1 MATAYAL
8 GGGGPRVTVAAIY
21 LVITFGLGGL
31 ALAVRL
37 PPLVGFLAAGFVI
50 NALGVEKVPQLEL
63 LADLGVTLLL
73 FAIGLKLDVRILLR
87 REVWLT
93 TSAHMVISVALGSVV
108 LWLAA
113 VAGVAMLAGQS
124 VQTIALLAFAMS
136 FSSTVFVV
144 KVLEERGETHALY
157 GRVAIGILVMQDII
171 AVVFLT
177 VASGQSPSLWA
188 LALVGLWP
196 LTRVLRKI
204 WSRLGHGE
212 MQSLFGI
219 VMAVVPGYALFSAV
233 GLKGDLGALIVG
245 MLLASHPASSE
256 LARSLFHIKELLL
269 VGFFVS
275 IGLTGLPDLPTIGV
289 ALLMVLFLPFK
300 AAWFVMLLSRMKL
313 RYRTAMLAGLGL
325 MNYSEFGLI
334 VMSVGVSAGLLAPAW
349 LVEMSIAVAMSF
361 VVSALVN
368 GRGHLM
374 VEKIAARLPAQDEC
388 NLNPEERPGDAGDA
402 EVVVIGMG
410 RVGFAAYQRLTD
422 HYGLRVVGVDYDG
435 PRIERL
441 AAEGLRVIEGD
452 ATDLDFWNQL
462 RRSESVRIALLAM
475 PRHGANVTSL
485 ECLRESGF
493 SGRVAAVARYED
505 EVQWA
510 RDHGVGT
517 AFNVY
522 AGAGLE
528 LADQVAG
535 GGAASD
541 SISSEVDNMGPGS
554 AAHLDDDLPEEPKGQ
569 PTENAPKSPTRPF
582 GPAPGASPHKHKGHG
597 PF

>member
-1 MATAYAL
+1 MT
-8 GGGGPRVTVAAIY
+8 TVAIY
-21 LVITFGLGGL
+21 LVVTFGLGGL
-31 ALAVRL
+31 AMAFRL

-50 NALGVEKVPQLEL
+50 NALDVEHIPQLEI

-93 TSAHMVISVALGSVV
+93 TSVHMLISVVFGGAA

-113 VAGVAMLAGQS
+113 VAGMSMLTGQS
-124 VQTIALLAFAMS
+124 LQTIALLAFALS

-144 KVLEERGETHALY
+144 KVLEERGESHALY
-157 GRVAIGILVMQDII
+157 GRVAIGILVMQDIV

-177 VASGQSPSLWA
+177 ATSGHLPSPWA

-204 WSRLGHGE
+204 WTRLGHGE

-219 VMAVVPGYALFSAV
+219 VMAFVPGYALFSAV
-233 GLKGDLGALIVG
+233 GLKGDLGALIIGV
-245 MLLASHPASSE
+245 LLASHSASSE

-289 ALLMVLFLPFK
+289 AMLMVLLLPFK
-300 AAWFVMLLSRMKL
+300 AGWYVALLSLMRL
-313 RYRTAMLAGLGL
+313 RHRTSLLAGLSL

-334 VMSVGVSAGLLAPAW
+334 VVSVGVSAGMLAPAW
-349 LVEMSIAVAMSF
+349 LVEMSIAVALSF

-374 VEKIAARLPAQDEC
+374 VEKIAARLPAQDEQK
-388 NLNPEERPGDAGDA
+388 LQPEERPVDAGDA

-435 PRIERL
+435 RRIQRL
-441 AAEGLRVIEGD
+441 AEDGLRVVEGD
-452 ATDLDFWNQL
+452 ATDLDFWHRL
-462 RRSESVRIALLAM
+462 RHSESARIAILAM
-475 PRHGANVTSL
+475 PRHGANVTAL
-485 ECLRESGF
+485 DCLRESGF
-493 SGRVAAVARYED
+493 SGTVAAVARYDD
-505 EVQWA
+505 EVAWA
-510 RDHGVGT
+510 KEQGVEI

-528 LADQVAG
+528 LADQVG
-535 GGAASD
+535 G
-541 SISSEVDNMGPGS
+541 
-554 AAHLDDDLPEEPKGQ
+554 
-569 PTENAPKSPTRPF
+569 
-582 GPAPGASPHKHKGHG
+582 GPAPATVDPDLDPEPEAVEDQK
-597 PF
+597 PR

>member
-1 MATAYAL
+1 M
-8 GGGGPRVTVAAIY
+8 TVVAIY

-31 ALAVRL
+31 AMAVRL

-50 NALGVEKVPQLEL
+50 NALDVGAVPEL
-63 LADLGVTLLL
+63 DVAADLGVTLLL

-93 TSAHMVISVALGSVV
+93 TSAHMVVSVVLGSIA

-113 VAGVAMLAGQS
+113 VAGVAMLAVQS
-124 VQTIALLAFAMS
+124 MQTIALLAFALS

-144 KVLEERGETHALY
+144 KVLEERGESHALY

-177 VASGQSPSLWA
+177 ATSGHLPSPWA
-188 LALVGLWP
+188 LTLVGLWP
-196 LTRVLRKI
+196 LSRVLRKI
-204 WSRLGHGE
+204 WTRLGHGE

-219 VMAVVPGYALFSAV
+219 VMALVPGYALFTAL
-233 GLKGDLGALIVG
+233 GLKGDLGALIMGV
-245 MLLASHPASSE
+245 LLASHPASSE

-275 IGLTGLPDLPTIGV
+275 IGLTGLPDLPSIGI
-289 ALLMVLFLPFK
+289 ALLMALLLPFK
-300 AAWFVMLLSRMKL
+300 AAWYVLLLSCLKL
-313 RYRTAMLAGLGL
+313 RYRTALLAGLSL
-325 MNYSEFGLI
+325 MNYSEFGGI
-334 VMSVGVSAGLLAPAW
+334 VVSVGVSAGMLAQVW
-349 LVEMSIAVAMSF
+349 LVEISIAVALSF

-368 GRGHLM
+368 RRGHLM
-374 VEKIAARLPAQDEC
+374 VEKIAARLPAQDEL
-388 NLNPEERPGDAGDA
+388 NLNPEERHGDAGDA

-422 HYGLRVVGVDYDG
+422 HYRLRVVGVDYDG
-435 PRIERL
+435 PRIQRL

-452 ATDLDFWNQL
+452 ATDLYFWNQL
-462 RRSESVRIALLAM
+462 RRSDSVRIAVLAM
-475 PRHGANVTSL
+475 PRHGANVTAL

-493 SGRVAAVARYED
+493 SGKVAAVARYDD

-510 RDHGVGT
+510 REHGVGI

-528 LADQVAG
+528 LADQVAD
-535 GGAASD
+535 D
-541 SISSEVDNMGPGS
+541 SAPRSGKNTLHDNDS
-554 AAHLDDDLPEEPKGQ
+554 
-569 PTENAPKSPTRPF
+569 
-582 GPAPGASPHKHKGHG
+582 PAPDSGG
-597 PF
+597 

>member
-1 MATAYAL
+1 M
-8 GGGGPRVTVAAIY
+8 TVVAIY

-31 ALAVRL
+31 AMAMRL

-50 NALGVEKVPQLEL
+50 NALDVGVLPEL
-63 LADLGVTLLL
+63 DVAADLGVTLLL

-93 TSAHMVISVALGSVV
+93 TSVHMVGSVV
-108 LWLAA
+108 LGSIALWLAA
-113 VAGVAMLAGQS
+113 VAGAAMLAGQS
-124 VQTIALLAFAMS
+124 MQTIALLAFALS

-144 KVLEERGETHALY
+144 KVLEERGESHALY

-177 VASGQSPSLWA
+177 ATSGHLPSPWA
-188 LALVGLWP
+188 LTLVGLWP
-196 LTRVLRKI
+196 LSRVLRKI
-204 WSRLGHGE
+204 WTRLGHGE

-219 VMAVVPGYALFSAV
+219 VMALVPGYALFTAL
-233 GLKGDLGALIVG
+233 GLKGDLGALTMGV
-245 MLLASHPASSE
+245 LLASHPASSE

-275 IGLTGLPDLPTIGV
+275 IGLTGLPDLPSIGI
-289 ALLMVLFLPFK
+289 ALLMVLLLPFK
-300 AAWFVMLLSRMKL
+300 AAWYVLLLSRLKL
-313 RYRTAMLAGLGL
+313 RYRTALLAGLSL

-334 VMSVGVSAGLLAPAW
+334 VVSVGVSAGMLAQVW
-349 LVEMSIAVAMSF
+349 LVEISIAVALSF
-361 VVSALVN
+361 VVSALFN
-368 GRGHLM
+368 RRGHLM
-374 VEKIAARLPAQDEC
+374 VEKIAARLPAQDEL
-388 NLNPEERPGDAGDA
+388 NLNPEERHGDAGDA

-422 HYGLRVVGVDYDG
+422 HYRLRVVGVDYDG
-435 PRIERL
+435 PRIQRL

-452 ATDLDFWNQL
+452 ATDLYFWNQL
-462 RRSESVRIALLAM
+462 RRSDSVRIAVLAM
-475 PRHGANVTSL
+475 PRHGANVTAL

-493 SGRVAAVARYED
+493 SGKVAAVARYDD

-510 RDHGVGT
+510 KEHGVGI

-528 LADQVAG
+528 LADQVAD
-535 GGAASD
+535 D
-541 SISSEVDNMGPGS
+541 SAPRSGQNTLRDNDS
-554 AAHLDDDLPEEPKGQ
+554 
-569 PTENAPKSPTRPF
+569 
-582 GPAPGASPHKHKGHG
+582 PAPGSGG
-597 PF
+597 

>member
-1 MATAYAL
+1 M
-8 GGGGPRVTVAAIY
+8 TVVAIY

-31 ALAVRL
+31 ALALRL

-50 NALGVEKVPQLEL
+50 NALNVEHVPQLEI

-93 TSAHMVISVALGSVV
+93 TSAHMVISVVLGGVV

-113 VAGVAMLAGQS
+113 VAGLAMLVGQS
-124 VQTIALLAFAMS
+124 MQTIALLAFALS

-144 KVLEERGETHALY
+144 KVLEERGESHALY
-157 GRVAIGILVMQDII
+157 GRVAIGILVMQDIV

-177 VASGQSPSLWA
+177 ATSGHLPSPWA

-196 LTRVLRKI
+196 LTRVLRRI
-204 WSRLGHGE
+204 WSKLGHGE

-219 VMAVVPGYALFSAV
+219 VMALVPGYALFSAV
-233 GLKGDLGALIVG
+233 GLKGDLGALVIGV
-245 MLLASHPASSE
+245 LLASHPASSE

-275 IGLTGLPDLPTIGV
+275 IGLTGLPDLPTIVIAVLMV
-289 ALLMVLFLPFK
+289 ALLPFK
-300 AAWFVMLLSRMKL
+300 AAGYVVLLALMKL
-313 RYRTAMLAGLGL
+313 RYRTALLAGLSL

-334 VMSVGVSAGLLAPAW
+334 VVSVGVSAGMLAPAW
-349 LVEMSIAVAMSF
+349 LVEISIAVALSF
-361 VVSALVN
+361 VASALVN

-374 VEKIAARLPAQDEC
+374 VEKIAARLPAQ
-388 NLNPEERPGDAGDA
+388 NLATLHPEERPLDAGDA

-410 RVGFAAYQRLTD
+410 RVGFAAYQRMTD

-435 PRIERL
+435 PRIGRL
-441 AAEGLRVIEGD
+441 KESGLNVIEGD
-452 ATDLDFWNQL
+452 ATDLDFWNRMQ
-462 RRSESVRIALLAM
+462 RSDSVRIAVLAM
-475 PRHGANVTSL
+475 PRHGANVTAL
-485 ECLRESGF
+485 ECLRVSGF
-493 SGRVAAVARYED
+493 SGQVAAVARYDD

-510 RDHGVGT
+510 KDHGVDI

-528 LADQVAG
+528 LADQVASGDDARSEAEARDADADTPIGSRADNDQSG
-535 GGAASD
+535 G
-541 SISSEVDNMGPGS
+541 P
-554 AAHLDDDLPEEPKGQ
+554 
-569 PTENAPKSPTRPF
+569 
-582 GPAPGASPHKHKGHG
+582 
-597 PF
+597 

>member
-1 MATAYAL
+1 MTPHRA
-8 GGGGPRVTVAAIY
+8 GGLRVTVVAIY

-50 NALGVEKVPQLEL
+50 NALDVAEVPQLDV

-93 TSAHMVISVALGSVV
+93 TSVHMLISVVLGGAA

-113 VAGVAMLAGQS
+113 VAGVAMLVGQS
-124 VQTIALLAFAMS
+124 MQTIALLAFALS

-144 KVLEERGETHALY
+144 KVLEERGESHALY

-177 VASGQSPSLWA
+177 ATSGHLPSPWA

-196 LTRVLRKI
+196 LTRILRKV

-219 VMAVVPGYALFSAV
+219 VMALVPGYALFTAV
-233 GLKGDLGALIVG
+233 GLKGDLGALIMGV
-245 MLLASHPASSE
+245 LLASHPASSE

-275 IGLTGLPDLPTIGV
+275 IGLTGLPDLPTIAV
-289 ALLMVLFLPFK
+289 AVLMVLLLPFK
-300 AAWFVMLLSRMKL
+300 AGWYIALLTMMKL
-313 RYRTAMLAGLGL
+313 RHRTAILAGLSL

-334 VMSVGVSAGLLAPAW
+334 VVSVGVSVGLLAEAW
-349 LVEMSIAVAMSF
+349 LVEMSIAVALSF

-374 VEKIAARLPAQDEC
+374 VEKIAARLPAQDEDT
-388 NLNPEERPGDAGDA
+388 LHPEERSGDAGDA

-410 RVGFAAYQRLTD
+410 RVGYAAYQRLTE

-435 PRIERL
+435 PRIGRL
-441 AAEGLRVIEGD
+441 DEQGLRVIEGD
-452 ATDLDFWNQL
+452 ATDLHFWMQL
-462 RRSESVRIALLAM
+462 QRSDSVRMAVLAM
-475 PRHGANVTSL
+475 PRHGANVTAL

-493 SGRVAAVARYED
+493 GGTVAAVARYDD
-505 EVQWA
+505 EVAWA
-510 RDHGVGT
+510 KEHGVDI

-535 GGAASD
+535 GERERQSGD
-541 SISSEVDNMGPGS
+541 GRPDEVR
-554 AAHLDDDLPEEPKGQ
+554 PE
-569 PTENAPKSPTRPF
+569 
-582 GPAPGASPHKHKGHG
+582 
-597 PF
+597 

>member
-1 MATAYAL
+1 M
-8 GGGGPRVTVAAIY
+8 TVVAIY

-31 ALAVRL
+31 AMAVRL

-50 NALGVEKVPQLEL
+50 NALDVGAVPEL
-63 LADLGVTLLL
+63 DVAADLGVTLLL

-93 TSAHMVISVALGSVV
+93 TSAHMVVSVVLGSIA

-113 VAGVAMLAGQS
+113 VAGVAMLAVQS
-124 VQTIALLAFAMS
+124 MQTIALLAFALS

-144 KVLEERGETHALY
+144 KVLEERGESHALY

-177 VASGQSPSLWA
+177 ATSGHLPSPWA
-188 LALVGLWP
+188 LTLVGLWP
-196 LTRVLRKI
+196 LSRVLRKI
-204 WSRLGHGE
+204 WTRLGHGE

-219 VMAVVPGYALFSAV
+219 VMALVPGYALFTAL
-233 GLKGDLGALIVG
+233 GLKGDLGALIMGV
-245 MLLASHPASSE
+245 LLASHPASSE

-275 IGLTGLPDLPTIGV
+275 IGLTGLPDLPSIGI
-289 ALLMVLFLPFK
+289 ALLMALLLPFK
-300 AAWFVMLLSRMKL
+300 AAWYVLLLSCLKL
-313 RYRTAMLAGLGL
+313 RYRTALLAGLSL
-325 MNYSEFGLI
+325 MNYSECGGI
-334 VMSVGVSAGLLAPAW
+334 VVSVGVSAGMLAQVW
-349 LVEMSIAVAMSF
+349 LVEISIAVALSF

-368 GRGHLM
+368 RRGHLM
-374 VEKIAARLPAQDEC
+374 VEKIAARLPAQDEL
-388 NLNPEERPGDAGDA
+388 NLNPEERHGDAGDA

-422 HYGLRVVGVDYDG
+422 HYRLRVVGVDYDG
-435 PRIERL
+435 PRIQRL

-452 ATDLDFWNQL
+452 ATDLYFWNQL
-462 RRSESVRIALLAM
+462 RRSDSVRIAVLAM
-475 PRHGANVTSL
+475 PRHGANVTAL

-493 SGRVAAVARYED
+493 SGKVAAVARYDD

-510 RDHGVGT
+510 REHGVGI

-528 LADQVAG
+528 LADQVAD
-535 GGAASD
+535 D
-541 SISSEVDNMGPGS
+541 SAPRSGKNTLHDNDS
-554 AAHLDDDLPEEPKGQ
+554 
-569 PTENAPKSPTRPF
+569 
-582 GPAPGASPHKHKGHG
+582 PAPDSGG
-597 PF
+597 

>member
-1 MATAYAL
+1 M
-8 GGGGPRVTVAAIY
+8 TVISIY

-31 ALAVRL
+31 AMVVRL
-37 PPLVGFLAAGFVI
+37 PPLVGFLTAGFVI
-50 NALGVEKVPQLEL
+50 NALNVGEFPQLEVM
-63 LADLGVTLLL
+63 ADLGVTLLL

-93 TSAHMVISVALGSVV
+93 TSVHMVGSVV
-108 LWLAA
+108 LGSIAMWLAA
-113 VAGVAMLAGQS
+113 VAGVAMLVGQS
-124 VQTIALLAFAMS
+124 MQTIALLAFALS

-144 KVLEERGETHALY
+144 KVLEDRGESHALY
-157 GRVAIGILVMQDII
+157 GRVAIGILVMQDIV

-177 VASGQSPSLWA
+177 ATSGHLPSPWA
-188 LALVGLWP
+188 LLLVGLWP

-219 VMAVVPGYALFSAV
+219 VMALVPGYALFSAL
-233 GLKGDLGALIVG
+233 GLKGDLGALVIGV
-245 MLLASHPASSE
+245 LLASHPASSE

-300 AAWFVMLLSRMKL
+300 TAWYVVLLSRMKL
-313 RYRTAMLAGLGL
+313 RYRTALLAGLSL

-334 VMSVGVSAGLLAPAW
+334 VVSVGVSVGLLEPAW
-349 LVEMSIAVAMSF
+349 LVEMSIAVALSF

-374 VEKIAARLPAQDEC
+374 VEKVAARLPAQNDRT
-388 NLNPEERPGDAGDA
+388 LHSEERPADAGDA

-422 HYGLRVVGVDYDG
+422 HYRLRVGGVDYDG

-441 AAEGLRVIEGD
+441 LADGLRVVEGD
-452 ATDLDFWNQL
+452 ATDLDFWNQM
-462 RRSESVRIALLAM
+462 RRSGSVRIAVLAM
-475 PRHGANVTSL
+475 PRHGANVTAL
-485 ECLRESGF
+485 ACLRESGF
-493 SGRVAAVARYED
+493 DGKVAAVARYDD

-510 RDHGVGT
+510 KDHGVGI

-528 LADQVAG
+528 LADQVADG
-535 GGAASD
+535 
-541 SISSEVDNMGPGS
+541 GS
-554 AAHLDDDLPEEPKGQ
+554 ARSAEPETDNDGAGHTDEPTGG
-569 PTENAPKSPTRPF
+569 S
-582 GPAPGASPHKHKGHG
+582 
-597 PF
+597 

>member
-1 MATAYAL
+1 M
-8 GGGGPRVTVAAIY
+8 TVVAIY

-31 ALAVRL
+31 ALALRL

-50 NALGVEKVPQLEL
+50 NALDVGEFPEL
-63 LADLGVTLLL
+63 DVLADLGVTLLL

-93 TSAHMVISVALGSVV
+93 TSVHMVVSVV
-108 LWLAA
+108 LGGIALWLAA
-113 VAGVAMLAGQS
+113 VAGMAMLAGQS
-124 VQTIALLAFAMS
+124 MQTIALLAFALS

-144 KVLEERGETHALY
+144 KVLEERGESHALY

-177 VASGQSPSLWA
+177 ATSGYLPSPWA

-196 LTRVLRKI
+196 LTRVLRRI

-219 VMAVVPGYALFSAV
+219 VMALVPGYALFTAL
-233 GLKGDLGALIVG
+233 GLKGDLGALIIGV
-245 MLLASHPASSE
+245 LLASHPASSE

-289 ALLMVLFLPFK
+289 ALLMLLLLPFK
-300 AAWFVMLLSRMKL
+300 AAWYVLLLSRLKL
-313 RYRTAMLAGLGL
+313 RFRTALLAGLGL

-334 VMSVGVSAGLLAPAW
+334 VVSVGVSAGMLAEAW
-349 LVEMSIAVAMSF
+349 LVEMSIAVALSF
-361 VVSALVN
+361 VVSALFN
-368 GRGHLM
+368 RRGHLM
-374 VEKIAARLPAQDEC
+374 VEKIAARLPAQDEQ
-388 NLNPEERPGDAGDA
+388 NLHPEERSGDASDA

-422 HYGLRVVGVDYDG
+422 HYQHRVVGVDYDG

-441 AAEGLRVIEGD
+441 KAQGLRVIEGD
-452 ATDLDFWNQL
+452 ATDLYFWNQL
-462 RRSESVRIALLAM
+462 KRSDSVRIAVLAM
-475 PRHGANVTSL
+475 PRHGANVTAL

-493 SGRVAAVARYED
+493 SGKVAAVARYDD

-510 RDHGVGT
+510 KDHGVGI

-522 AGAGLE
+522 SGAGLE
-528 LADQVAG
+528 LADQVAHD
-535 GGAASD
+535 AEPRSMD
-541 SISSEVDNMGPGS
+541 LEPEDGPS
-554 AAHLDDDLPEEPKGQ
+554 
-569 PTENAPKSPTRPF
+569 
-582 GPAPGASPHKHKGHG
+582 GAS
-597 PF
+597 

>member
-1 MATAYAL
+1 MTA
-8 GGGGPRVTVAAIY
+8 AAIY

-31 ALAVRL
+31 ALAARL

-50 NALGVEKVPQLEL
+50 NALKVEELVQLDAI
-63 LADLGVTLLL
+63 ADLGVTLLL
-73 FAIGLKLDVRILLR
+73 FAIGLKLDIRILLR

-93 TSAHMVISVALGSVV
+93 TSAHLMISVVLGSVAM
-108 LWLAA
+108 WLGA

-124 VQTIALLAFAMS
+124 LQTIVLLAFALS

-144 KVLEERGETHALY
+144 KVLEERGESHALY
-157 GRVAIGILVMQDII
+157 GRVAIGILVMQDVI

-177 VASGQSPSLWA
+177 ATGGQLPNLWA
-188 LALVGLWP
+188 LTLVGLWP
-196 LTRVLRKI
+196 LTRVLRRI

-219 VMAVVPGYALFSAV
+219 VMALVPGYALFSAV
-233 GLKGDLGALIVG
+233 GLKGDLGALIMGV
-245 MLLASHPASSE
+245 LLASHPASSE

-269 VGFFVS
+269 IGFFVS
-275 IGLTGLPDLPTIGV
+275 IGLTGLPDLPTLGV
-289 ALLMVLFLPFK
+289 ALLMVLLLPFK
-300 AAWFVMLLSRMKL
+300 AAWYVALLSVLKL
-313 RYRTAMLAGLGL
+313 RHRTALLAGLGL

-334 VMSVGVSAGLLAPAW
+334 VVSVGVTAGLLAEDW
-349 LVEMSIAVAMSF
+349 LVEMSIAVALSF
-361 VVSALVN
+361 VVAALVN
-368 GRGHLM
+368 GRRHLM
-374 VEKIAARLPAQDEC
+374 VERIALRLPRQDERT
-388 NLNPEERPGDAGDA
+388 LVPEERPSDAGDA

-422 HYGLRVVGVDYDG
+422 HYGLRAVGVDYDG

-452 ATDLDFWNQL
+452 ATDLDFWNRLQ
-462 RRSESVRIALLAM
+462 RSGSVRIAVLAM
-475 PRHGANVTSL
+475 PRHGANVTAL

-493 SGRVAAVARYED
+493 SGQVAAVARYND
-505 EVQWA
+505 EVEWA
-510 RDHGVGT
+510 KDQGVDI

-535 GGAASD
+535 GPRF
-541 SISSEVDNMGPGS
+541 IE
-554 AAHLDDDLPEEPKGQ
+554 DDAPEQARRRATGE
-569 PTENAPKSPTRPF
+569 
-582 GPAPGASPHKHKGHG
+582 GPAGSS
-597 PF
+597 

>member
-1 MATAYAL
+1 MT
-8 GGGGPRVTVAAIY
+8 TVAIY
-21 LVITFGLGGL
+21 LVVTFGLGGL
-31 ALAVRL
+31 AMAFRL

-50 NALGVEKVPQLEL
+50 NALDVEHIPQLEI

-93 TSAHMVISVALGSVV
+93 TSVHMLISVVFGGAA

-113 VAGVAMLAGQS
+113 VAGMSMLTGQS
-124 VQTIALLAFAMS
+124 LQTIALLAFALS

-144 KVLEERGETHALY
+144 KVLEERGESHALY
-157 GRVAIGILVMQDII
+157 GRVAIGILVMQDIV

-177 VASGQSPSLWA
+177 ATSGHLPSPWA

-196 LTRVLRKI
+196 LTRVLRKV
-204 WSRLGHGE
+204 WTRLGHGE

-219 VMAVVPGYALFSAV
+219 VMAFVPGYALFSAV
-233 GLKGDLGALIVG
+233 GLKGDLGALIIGV
-245 MLLASHPASSE
+245 LLASHSASSE

-289 ALLMVLFLPFK
+289 AVLMVLLLPFK
-300 AAWFVMLLSRMKL
+300 AGWYVALLSLMRL
-313 RYRTAMLAGLGL
+313 RHRTSLLAGLSL

-334 VMSVGVSAGLLAPAW
+334 VVSVGVSAGMLAPAW
-349 LVEMSIAVAMSF
+349 LVEMSIAVALSF

-374 VEKIAARLPAQDEC
+374 VEKIAARLPAQDEQK
-388 NLNPEERPGDAGDA
+388 LQPEERPVDAGDA

-435 PRIERL
+435 RRIQRL
-441 AAEGLRVIEGD
+441 AEDGLRVVEGD
-452 ATDLDFWNQL
+452 ATDLDFWHRL
-462 RRSESVRIALLAM
+462 RHSESARIAILAM
-475 PRHGANVTSL
+475 PRHGANVTAL
-485 ECLRESGF
+485 DCLRESGF
-493 SGRVAAVARYED
+493 SGTVAAVARYDD
-505 EVQWA
+505 EVAWA
-510 RDHGVGT
+510 KEQGVEI

-528 LADQVAG
+528 LADQVG
-535 GGAASD
+535 GGPVPATVDPELDAAPD
-541 SISSEVDNMGPGS
+541 ASE
-554 AAHLDDDLPEEPKGQ
+554 E
-569 PTENAPKSPTRPF
+569 R
-582 GPAPGASPHKHKGHG
+582 
-597 PF
+597 

>member
-1 MATAYAL
+1 MTPHRA
-8 GGGGPRVTVAAIY
+8 GGLRVTVVAIY

-50 NALGVEKVPQLEL
+50 NALDVAEVPQLDV

-93 TSAHMVISVALGSVV
+93 TSVHMLISVALGVAA

-113 VAGVAMLAGQS
+113 VAGVAMLVGQS
-124 VQTIALLAFAMS
+124 MQTIALLAFALS

-144 KVLEERGETHALY
+144 KVLEERGESHALY
-157 GRVAIGILVMQDII
+157 GRVAIGILVMQDIV

-177 VASGQSPSLWA
+177 ATSGHLPSPWA

-196 LTRVLRKI
+196 LTRILRKV

-219 VMAVVPGYALFSAV
+219 VMALVPGYALFTAV
-233 GLKGDLGALIVG
+233 GLKGDLGALIMGV
-245 MLLASHPASSE
+245 LLASHPASSE

-275 IGLTGLPDLPTIGV
+275 IGLTGLPDLPTIAV
-289 ALLMVLFLPFK
+289 AVLMVLLLPLK
-300 AAWFVMLLSRMKL
+300 AGGYIALLTMMKL
-313 RYRTAMLAGLGL
+313 RHRTAILAGLSL

-334 VMSVGVSAGLLAPAW
+334 VVSVGVSVGLLAEAW
-349 LVEMSIAVAMSF
+349 LVEMSIAVALSF

-374 VEKIAARLPAQDEC
+374 VEKIAARLPAQDEDT
-388 NLNPEERPGDAGDA
+388 LHPEERSGDAGDA

-410 RVGFAAYQRLTD
+410 RVGYAAYQRLTD

-435 PRIERL
+435 PRIGRL
-441 AAEGLRVIEGD
+441 DEQGLRVIEGD
-452 ATDLDFWNQL
+452 ATDLHFWMQL
-462 RRSESVRIALLAM
+462 QRSDSVRMAVLAM
-475 PRHGANVTSL
+475 PRHGANVTAL

-493 SGRVAAVARYED
+493 GGTVAAVARYDD
-505 EVQWA
+505 EVAWA
-510 RDHGVGT
+510 KEHGVDI

-535 GGAASD
+535 GERERQSGD
-541 SISSEVDNMGPGS
+541 GRPDEVR
-554 AAHLDDDLPEEPKGQ
+554 PE
-569 PTENAPKSPTRPF
+569 
-582 GPAPGASPHKHKGHG
+582 
-597 PF
+597 

>member
-1 MATAYAL
+1 M
-8 GGGGPRVTVAAIY
+8 TVVAIY

-31 ALAVRL
+31 AMAMRL

-50 NALGVEKVPQLEL
+50 NALDVGVLPEL
-63 LADLGVTLLL
+63 DVAADLGVTLLL

-93 TSAHMVISVALGSVV
+93 TSVHMVGSVV
-108 LWLAA
+108 LGSIALWLAA
-113 VAGVAMLAGQS
+113 VAGAAMLAGQS
-124 VQTIALLAFAMS
+124 MQTIALLAFALS

-144 KVLEERGETHALY
+144 KVLEERGESHALY

-177 VASGQSPSLWA
+177 ATSGHLPSPWA
-188 LALVGLWP
+188 LTLVGLWP
-196 LTRVLRKI
+196 LSRVLRKI
-204 WSRLGHGE
+204 WTRLGHGE

-219 VMAVVPGYALFSAV
+219 VMALVPGYALFTAL
-233 GLKGDLGALIVG
+233 GLKGDLGALTMGV
-245 MLLASHPASSE
+245 LLASHPASSE

-275 IGLTGLPDLPTIGV
+275 IGLTGLPDLPSIGI
-289 ALLMVLFLPFK
+289 ALLMVLLLPFK
-300 AAWFVMLLSRMKL
+300 AAWYVLLLSRLKL
-313 RYRTAMLAGLGL
+313 RYRTALLAGLSL

-334 VMSVGVSAGLLAPAW
+334 VVSVGVSAGMLAQVW
-349 LVEMSIAVAMSF
+349 LVEISIAVALSF
-361 VVSALVN
+361 VVSALFN
-368 GRGHLM
+368 RRGHLM
-374 VEKIAARLPAQDEC
+374 VEKIAARLPAQDEL
-388 NLNPEERPGDAGDA
+388 NLNPEERHGDAGDA

-422 HYGLRVVGVDYDG
+422 HYRLRVVGVDYDG
-435 PRIERL
+435 PRIQRL

-452 ATDLDFWNQL
+452 ATDLYFWNQL
-462 RRSESVRIALLAM
+462 RRSDSVRIAVLAM
-475 PRHGANVTSL
+475 PRHGANVTAL

-493 SGRVAAVARYED
+493 SGKVAAVARYDD

-510 RDHGVGT
+510 KEHGVGI

-528 LADQVAG
+528 LADQVAD
-535 GGAASD
+535 D
-541 SISSEVDNMGPGS
+541 SAPRSGKNTLRDNDS
-554 AAHLDDDLPEEPKGQ
+554 
-569 PTENAPKSPTRPF
+569 
-582 GPAPGASPHKHKGHG
+582 PAPGGG
-597 PF
+597 G

>member
-1 MATAYAL
+1 
-8 GGGGPRVTVAAIY
+8 VTVVAIY

-50 NALGVEKVPQLEL
+50 NALDVAEVPQLDV

-93 TSAHMVISVALGSVV
+93 TSVHMLISVALGVAA

-113 VAGVAMLAGQS
+113 VAGVAMLVGQS
-124 VQTIALLAFAMS
+124 MQTIALLAFALS

-144 KVLEERGETHALY
+144 KVLEERGESHALY
-157 GRVAIGILVMQDII
+157 GRVAIGILVMQDIV

-177 VASGQSPSLWA
+177 ATSGHLPSPWA

-196 LTRVLRKI
+196 LTRILRKV

-219 VMAVVPGYALFSAV
+219 VMALVPGYALFTAV
-233 GLKGDLGALIVG
+233 GLKGDLGALIMGV
-245 MLLASHPASSE
+245 LLASHPASSE

-275 IGLTGLPDLPTIGV
+275 IGLTGLPDLPTIAV
-289 ALLMVLFLPFK
+289 AVLMVLLLPLK
-300 AAWFVMLLSRMKL
+300 AGGYIALLTMMKL
-313 RYRTAMLAGLGL
+313 RHRTAILAGLSL

-334 VMSVGVSAGLLAPAW
+334 VVSVGVSVGLLAEAW
-349 LVEMSIAVAMSF
+349 LVEMSIAVALSF

-374 VEKIAARLPAQDEC
+374 VEKIAARLPAQDEDT
-388 NLNPEERPGDAGDA
+388 LHPEERSGDAGDA

-410 RVGFAAYQRLTD
+410 RVGYAAYQRLTE

-435 PRIERL
+435 PRIGRL
-441 AAEGLRVIEGD
+441 DEQGLRVIEGD
-452 ATDLDFWNQL
+452 ATDLHFWMQL
-462 RRSESVRIALLAM
+462 QRSDSVRMAVLAM
-475 PRHGANVTSL
+475 PRHGANVTAL

-493 SGRVAAVARYED
+493 GGTVAAVARYDD
-505 EVQWA
+505 EVAWA
-510 RDHGVGT
+510 KEHGVDI

-535 GGAASD
+535 GERERQSGD
-541 SISSEVDNMGPGS
+541 GRPDEVR
-554 AAHLDDDLPEEPKGQ
+554 PE
-569 PTENAPKSPTRPF
+569 
-582 GPAPGASPHKHKGHG
+582 
-597 PF
+597 

>member
-1 MATAYAL
+1 M
-8 GGGGPRVTVAAIY
+8 TVVAIY

-31 ALAVRL
+31 ALAMRL

-50 NALGVEKVPQLEL
+50 NALNVEELPQLDV

-87 REVWLT
+87 REVWLP
-93 TSAHMVISVALGSVV
+93 TSVHMLVSVV
-108 LWLAA
+108 VGGAALWLAA
-113 VAGVAMLAGQS
+113 VAGVAMLVGQS
-124 VQTIALLAFAMS
+124 MQTIALLAFALS

-144 KVLEERGETHALY
+144 KVLEERGESHALY

-177 VASGQSPSLWA
+177 ATSGHLPSPWA

-219 VMAVVPGYALFSAV
+219 VMALVPGYALFTAV
-233 GLKGDLGALIVG
+233 GLKGDLGALIMGV
-245 MLLASHPASSE
+245 LLASHAASSE

-275 IGLTGLPDLPTIGV
+275 IGLTGLPDLPTIAV
-289 ALLMVLFLPFK
+289 ALLMLLLLPLKAGWYVVLLT
-300 AAWFVMLLSRMKL
+300 LMKL
-313 RYRTAMLAGLGL
+313 RHRTAILAGLSL

-334 VMSVGVSAGLLAPAW
+334 VVSVGVSVGLLAEAW
-349 LVEMSIAVAMSF
+349 LVEMSIAVALSF

-374 VEKIAARLPAQDEC
+374 VEKIATRLPAQDEST
-388 NLNPEERPGDAGDA
+388 LHPEERSGDASDA

-410 RVGFAAYQRLTD
+410 RVGYAAYQRLTD

-435 PRIERL
+435 PRIGRL
-441 AAEGLRVIEGD
+441 EEQGLRVIEGD
-452 ATDLDFWNQL
+452 ATDLHFWHQL
-462 RRSESVRIALLAM
+462 QRSDSVRMAVLAM
-475 PRHGANVTSL
+475 PRHGANVTAL

-493 SGRVAAVARYED
+493 SGTVAAVARYED
-505 EVQWA
+505 EVAWA
-510 RDHGVGT
+510 KEHGVDI

-535 GGAASD
+535 NERDRKLGEGRAD
-541 SISSEVDNMGPGS
+541 EVR
-554 AAHLDDDLPEEPKGQ
+554 PE
-569 PTENAPKSPTRPF
+569 
-582 GPAPGASPHKHKGHG
+582 
-597 PF
+597 

>member
-1 MATAYAL
+1 MT
-8 GGGGPRVTVAAIY
+8 TVAIY
-21 LVITFGLGGL
+21 LVVTFGLGGL
-31 ALAVRL
+31 AMAVRL

-50 NALGVEKVPQLEL
+50 NALDVEHIPQLEI

-93 TSAHMVISVALGSVV
+93 TSVHMLISVVFGGAA

-113 VAGVAMLAGQS
+113 VAGMSMLTGQS
-124 VQTIALLAFAMS
+124 VQTIALLAFALS

-144 KVLEERGETHALY
+144 KVLEERGESHALY
-157 GRVAIGILVMQDII
+157 GRVAIGILVMQDIV

-177 VASGQSPSLWA
+177 ATSGHLPSPWA

-196 LTRVLRKI
+196 LTRVLRKV
-204 WSRLGHGE
+204 WTRLGHGE

-219 VMAVVPGYALFSAV
+219 VMAFVPGYALFSAV
-233 GLKGDLGALIVG
+233 GLKGDLGALIIGV
-245 MLLASHPASSE
+245 LLASHSASSE

-289 ALLMVLFLPFK
+289 AVLMVLLLPFK
-300 AAWFVMLLSRMKL
+300 AGWYVVLLSLMRL
-313 RYRTAMLAGLGL
+313 RHRTSLLAGLSL

-334 VMSVGVSAGLLAPAW
+334 VVSVGVSAGMLAPAW
-349 LVEMSIAVAMSF
+349 LVEMSIAVALSF

-374 VEKIAARLPAQDEC
+374 VEKIAARLPAQDEQK
-388 NLNPEERPGDAGDA
+388 LQPEERPVDAGDA

-435 PRIERL
+435 RRIQRL
-441 AAEGLRVIEGD
+441 AEDGLRVVEGD
-452 ATDLDFWNQL
+452 ATDLDFWHRL
-462 RRSESVRIALLAM
+462 RHSESARIAILAM
-475 PRHGANVTSL
+475 PRHGANVTAL
-485 ECLRESGF
+485 DCLRESGF
-493 SGRVAAVARYED
+493 SGTVAAVARYDD
-505 EVQWA
+505 EVAWA
-510 RDHGVGT
+510 KEQGVEI

-528 LADQVAG
+528 LADQVG
-535 GGAASD
+535 GGPVPAT
-541 SISSEVDNMGPGS
+541 VDPD
-554 AAHLDDDLPEEPKGQ
+554 LDPEPEAVEDPK
-569 PTENAPKSPTRPF
+569 PR
-582 GPAPGASPHKHKGHG
+582 
-597 PF
+597 